1 MLNNNLIRWVVG
13 ILIVVSLLT
22 SLYSSY
28 QFSSAVDSLS
38 ESTKKLNA
46 ELNPYPSQ
54 VESIK
59 SFLTEQGYELISV
72 SASNLSKDAPFLDWY
87 NIQDNTICQ
96 EGERFCKTNKIH
108 VSIAMKSWGSRSAQI
123 DSALLTSNV
132 AFPNA
137 FVYAINI
144 QSPTDSCNYVIFGD
158 TYRKYSDELGACF
171 PESESGGMALSGECF
186 DSEGSWKPEVQ
197 NRLNGLKAQ
206 IDAEVE
212 KYKACS

>member
-13 ILIVVSLLT
+13 ILIVLSLLT

-46 ELNPYPSQ
+46 ELNPYPAQ
-54 VESIK
+54 VENIREY
-59 SFLTEQGYELISV
+59 LTSSGYEVISV

-87 NIQDNTICQ
+87 NIQDNTVCQ

-108 VSIAMKSWGSRSAQI
+108 VSITMKSWGSRSAQI

-132 AFPNA
+132 VFPNA

-144 QSPTDSCNYVIFGD
+144 QSPTDSCSYVVFGD
-158 TYRKYSDELGACF
+158 TYRKYSDKLGACF
-171 PESESGGMALSGECF
+171 PESESGGMALSDECF
-186 DSEGSWKPEVQ
+186 DSKGNWKPEVQ
-197 NRLNGLKAQ
+197 NR
-206 IDAEVE
+206 
-212 KYKACS
+212 